1 MNTREL
7 IARQVYTKHI
17 RDGVPRYKARFFVFC
32 KTGEVIPF
40 EESKKLEK
48 QAKVV
53 SDVL

>member
-7 IARQVYTKHI
+7 IARRVYTKHI

-32 KTGEVIPF
+32 KTGIVIPF
-40 EESKKLEK
+40 EESKELER

-53 SDVL
+53 EHV